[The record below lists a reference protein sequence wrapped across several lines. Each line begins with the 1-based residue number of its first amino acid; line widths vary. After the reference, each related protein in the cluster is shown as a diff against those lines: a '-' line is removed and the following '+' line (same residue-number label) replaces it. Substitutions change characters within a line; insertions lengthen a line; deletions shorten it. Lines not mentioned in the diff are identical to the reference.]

1 MDAGGR
7 VTQEQLPRDANE
19 NGPLA
24 KLKLIKQFMN
34 YIERMYNERGPA
46 GQTVF
51 RAAFLGTFLAVAK
64 STSPAGA
71 NTGNAY
77 KN

>member
-1 MDAGGR
+1 M
-7 VTQEQLPRDANE
+7 VCS
-19 NGPLA
+19 
-24 KLKLIKQFMN
+24 
-34 YIERMYNERGPA
+34 YNAREPV

-71 NTGNAY
+71 TTGNAWTEYSLTPYQKPKY
-77 KN
+77 KL